1 MARDPKLAPVFPE
14 LVGCALVRELHVY
27 GQLESVVV
35 DGDAS
40 NDNGNNKSGEQQHV
54 GFGRQLMAE
63 AERLSAR
70 AGYSKVAVIAGVGV
84 RNYYR
89 SRLGYRLSPGPGEF
103 MVKDLSPAF
112 RLRHHRF
119 LGGALGAAAG
129 LLLAALRFVVAR
141 GLAPLAPLAPLGSR
155 LGWRAATA
163 TNPRGRGGVNGTLD
177 GNLSRRQRKER
188 QRQRKQERRRQ
199 QQQQQGQGQGQQ
211 GTTGSEQEEEEGAAG
226 EDHSEMGGGRAT
238 AFAFAGRRALP
249 YYALAAVVLLLAV
262 VVVHARVPWLAELTS
277 RGMYV

>member
-1 MARDPKLAPVFPE
+1 MRTVPIKTAVDLIAPL
-14 LVGCALVRELHVY
+14 LVVRRVADRRLRHV
-27 GQLESVVV
+27 QTVVV

-119 LGGALGAAAG
+119 LGGALGAAWASPAAKPAG
-129 LLLAALRFVVAR
+129 LRTERDGQVVIDLEAN
-141 GLAPLAPLAPLGSR
+141 A
-155 LGWRAATA
+155 
-163 TNPRGRGGVNGTLD
+163 
-177 GNLSRRQRKER
+177 
-188 QRQRKQERRRQ
+188 
-199 QQQQQGQGQGQQ
+199 
-211 GTTGSEQEEEEGAAG
+211 SET
-226 EDHSEMGGGRAT
+226 D
-238 AFAFAGRRALP
+238 LIDDK
-249 YYALAAVVLLLAV
+249 LAAVLASATLEDLREED
-262 VVVHARVPWLAELTS
+262 HRPLS
-277 RGMYV
+277 QQHGGR